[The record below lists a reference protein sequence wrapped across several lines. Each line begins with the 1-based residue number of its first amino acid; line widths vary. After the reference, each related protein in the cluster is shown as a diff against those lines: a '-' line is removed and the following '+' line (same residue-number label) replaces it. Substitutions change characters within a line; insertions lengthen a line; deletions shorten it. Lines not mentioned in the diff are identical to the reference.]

1 LKRLIILGLVVTL
14 VIVMSAPAALLA
26 TGGGNGG
33 HGKKKVTICHKGK
46 TIKVSKNAVKAH
58 KKHGDKIG
66 KPCRKDNGKFHKCD
80 TDRNGIVTPS
90 EKEYCKKDDNGK
102 NDNGKKHKGDDRN
115 GKKHKGGD
123 RNGGHHKGDDRR

>member
-1 LKRLIILGLVVTL
+1 LKRLIILGLVAVL
-14 VIVMSAPAALLA
+14 VIVMSAPATLLA

-66 KPCRKDNGKFHKCD
+66 KPCGKGNGKFHKCD
-80 TDRNGIVTPS
+80 TDKNGIVTPS
-90 EKEYCKKDDNGK
+90 EKEYCKKDD
-102 NDNGKKHKGDDRN
+102 DNGKHDDDNGNHHGDDRE
-115 GKKHKGGD
+115 D
-123 RNGGHHKGDDRR
+123 RG